1 MAARYVRLLL
11 LLVFFWQFFVGYQD
25 VVFSP
30 VYLGKLAII
39 GCFFFRGS
47 LFELEIERG
56 RSKKSAPLSVSW

>member
-1 MAARYVRLLL
+1 MYVRLLL

-39 GCFFFRGS
+39 GFF
-47 LFELEIERG
+47 FELEIERG

>member
-1 MAARYVRLLL
+1 MAARYVRLLLL

-39 GCFFFRGS
+39 GCFFSEAAYLNWR
-47 LFELEIERG
+47 
-56 RSKKSAPLSVSW
+56 

>member
-1 MAARYVRLLL
+1 MAARYVRLLLL

-39 GCFFFRGS
+39 GCFFVRAGS
-47 LFELEIERG
+47 LFELQIERG
-56 RSKKSAPLSVSW
+56 EK